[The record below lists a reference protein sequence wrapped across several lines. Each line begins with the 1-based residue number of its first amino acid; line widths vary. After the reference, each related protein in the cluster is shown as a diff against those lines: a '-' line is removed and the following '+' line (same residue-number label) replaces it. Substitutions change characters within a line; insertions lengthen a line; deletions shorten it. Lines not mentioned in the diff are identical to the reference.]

1 MGLERGGRD
10 RGCAVVK
17 IFKSPDRP
25 TCPTITK
32 TYIFSVCMYFLYF
45 FAYYCCRVTVNDK

>member
-32 TYIFSVCMYFLYF
+32 TYIFFCLHVFFYIFLHII
-45 FAYYCCRVTVNDK
+45 AAV